1 VLMDVTLPGIGGF
14 DAARRIRGLAGATG
28 ATPIIGIS
36 GRSEAGGEEAARAAG
51 MNFYLRKPISPSAL
65 SEALAA
71 ITVQVSQHG

>member
-1 VLMDVTLPGIGGF
+1 
-14 DAARRIRGLAGATG
+14 
-28 ATPIIGIS
+28 
-36 GRSEAGGEEAARAAG
+36 